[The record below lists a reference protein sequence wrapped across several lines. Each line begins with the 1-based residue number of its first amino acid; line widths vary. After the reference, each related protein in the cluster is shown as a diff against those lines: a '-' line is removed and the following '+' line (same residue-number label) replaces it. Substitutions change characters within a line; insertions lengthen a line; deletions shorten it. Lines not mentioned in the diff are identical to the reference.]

1 MFIIQYIEYM
11 KRFNSIIALAFLT
24 GITSLFLGCCT
35 EERQGAET
43 MVPLRLSVLQPSIL
57 SDSLSTRASVEHPFK
72 IALSTKKGEYANM
85 AKEYN
90 AVTEGGNTNTSFA
103 PVTPGDEVM
112 ISRLATTTPLTLY
125 GTLNLGS
132 RYGSFPLFYSG
143 NVALTEGVTNSPL
156 PAKTG
161 NTLIFVNT
169 TTIGYKYEIQIT
181 GLHSPE
187 LKDGAYTWDT
197 TGEIPV
203 LKAGSDYPE
212 KFESTENVTSMEELG
227 GFSNSVD
234 FRASV
239 APATLAKGV
248 QIMTLTEYQVGGYTP
263 LATYTVYT
271 PSAMTFEANKC
282 YFITVNVDR
291 KQAVM
296 TGIQITPMTEIP
308 IEIRDLPGIY
318 DLQDLKDFRDAWNA
332 NKEAGISSGKYDKW
346 MNKTTNTVTLH
357 ADIDLDN
364 EEWTPIGTNETTP
377 FTTITFDGNG
387 HTISNL
393 KETNKN
399 IGFGG
404 FFGYVKGTTVKGLTV
419 KNAMLTAT
427 TVSGVIAGRLE
438 SGTISN
444 CHVTG
449 TSTISNA
456 QLVSGIAGYMGSS
469 TIEGCSVS
477 KLTITETSGSY
488 GSGIAMD
495 GSGNGTIIA
504 CSVSDCSIESSSA
517 SCGISYGR
525 GNTNFTA
532 CIVYNTRLN
541 ISNATT
547 YDPTPIGYM
556 GEETACYYANV
567 TDTSTGAVIT
577 SEQGYLPTV
586 NDLKSSATDQQLN
599 NALKAKDPSFP
610 FHFENGEIK
619 EGAPT

>member
-161 NTLIFVNT
+161 NALIFVNT

-332 NKEAGISSGKYDKW
+332 NKAEGISSGKYDKW

-357 ADIDLDN
+357 ANIDLDN
-364 EEWTPIGTNETTP
+364 EEWTPIGTDTAP

-393 KETNKN
+393 KITG
-399 IGFGG
+399 ITYCG
-404 FFGYVKGTTVKGLTV
+404 FFGYVKGTTVKGLTI
-419 KNAMLTAT
+419 KNAMLTKGT
-427 TVSGVIAGRLE
+427 ISGIITGSLE
-438 SGTISN
+438 NGAISN

-449 TSTISNA
+449 SSTILEGA
-456 QLVSGIAGYMGSS
+456 YVSGIAGVMQPNS

-477 KLTITETSGSY
+477 KLTITAPSAIA
-488 GSGIAMD
+488 SGIGMNF
-495 GSGNGTIIA
+495 SSTGTTVIA
-504 CSVSDCSIESSSA
+504 CSVSDCSLDAYNETS
-517 SCGISYGR
+517 GISFSQHP
-525 GNTNFTA
+525 TNITA
-532 CIVYNTRLN
+532 CIVYNTNLKSTTSYDDITGYP
-541 ISNATT
+541 ISVRA
-547 YDPTPIGYM
+547 Y
-556 GEETACYYANV
+556 TACYYANV
-567 TDTSTGAVIT
+567 TDTGTGAVIT
-577 SEQGYLPTV
+577 SEKGYLPTV
-586 NDLKSSATDQQLN
+586 NDLKSPATDQQLN